1 MAIIYNSLNSVVL
14 YYPKNNIYIQH
25 NEKYKD
31 IFTTITHDK
40 KLYLVNAYCYNK
52 RAYPDIQLALKL
64 KNKDCII
71 YSALLSALKKIND
84 GEYEYIISKD
94 VCHKIIETIGLNRV
108 LIRLIYLNIQIITNI
123 YLLVKK

>member
-1 MAIIYNSLNSVVL
+1 MNSIVL